1 MAYFIRVMKLFWHI
15 IKFTFNAENAVYLVC
30 SDFYRLLSSEFYKT
44 HTRLKIVPTD
54 NRHYAGARRKGEMAL
69 TCKLSII

>member
-44 HTRLKIVPTD
+44 RD
-54 NRHYAGARRKGEMAL
+54 
-69 TCKLSII
+69 

>member
-30 SDFYRLLSSEFYKT
+30 SDFYRLSSSEFYKT
-44 HTRLKIVPTD
+44 RDEDCT
-54 NRHYAGARRKGEMAL
+54 NRHQTLCWGEE
-69 TCKLSII
+69 KE